1 MPQQI
6 VRLVGT
12 FTGSERNELL
22 FHYPESGEWWLGYFS
37 NNQLHWQLANNSSGF
52 GNLLEGHKF
61 WVGNFTSSQ
70 QLDLLFYSPGDGN
83 WWLGRF
89 TETRLNW
96 KLVGNTAGFGNLADG
111 RPIWMGKFIEA
122 GQINLL
128 FYSPGDGNWWVGY
141 LEEERLNWKLAGNTA
156 GFGNLADGR
165 PFWTGNFTG
174 SGRTDLLFFSPL
186 DKHWWLGYFTG
197 TQLQWNLA
205 NSPDQPDSQ

>member
-1 MPQQI
+1 MSNQI

-52 GNLLEGHKF
+52 GN
-61 WVGNFTSSQ
+61 VT
-70 QLDLLFYSPGDGN
+70 
-83 WWLGRF
+83 
-89 TETRLNW
+89 
-96 KLVGNTAGFGNLADG
+96 
-111 RPIWMGKFIEA
+111 
-122 GQINLL
+122 
-128 FYSPGDGNWWVGY
+128 
-141 LEEERLNWKLAGNTA
+141 
-156 GFGNLADGR
+156 DGR

-174 SGRTDLLFFSPL
+174 SGRTDLLFFSPV

-205 NSPDQPDSQ
+205 NSPDQPDSR

>member
-1 MPQQI
+1 MSQQI
-6 VRLVGT
+6 VRQVGT
-12 FTGSERNELL
+12 FTGSGHTELL
-22 FHYPESGEWWLGYFS
+22 FYYPESGEWWLGSFS
-37 NNQLHWQLANNSSGF
+37 NHQLHWRLADNSAGF

-61 WVGNFTSSQ
+61 WVGNFTSLQ
-70 QLDLLFYSPGDGN
+70 QLDLLFYYPGDGN

-89 TETRLNW
+89 TQTRLNW

-111 RPIWMGKFIEA
+111 RPFWTGKFIEA
-122 GQINLL
+122 GQLNLL
-128 FYSPGDGNWWVGY
+128 FYTPADGNWWVGY

-156 GFGNLADGR
+156 SFGNLADGR

-186 DKHWWLGYFTG
+186 DKHWWLGYFVG

-205 NSPDQPDSQ
+205 NSPDQSNS

>member
-22 FHYPESGEWWLGYFS
+22 FHYPESGEW
-37 NNQLHWQLANNSSGF
+37 
-52 GNLLEGHKF
+52 

-111 RPIWMGKFIEA
+111 RPVWMGKFIEA

-128 FYSPGDGNWWVGY
+128 FYSPADGNWWVGY
-141 LEEERLNWKLAGNTA
+141 LEEERLNWKLAG
-156 GFGNLADGR
+156 
-165 PFWTGNFTG
+165 
-174 SGRTDLLFFSPL
+174 
-186 DKHWWLGYFTG
+186 
-197 TQLQWNLA
+197 
-205 NSPDQPDSQ
+205 

>member
-12 FTGSERNELL
+12 FTGSERSELL

-37 NNQLHWQLANNSSGF
+37 DNQLHWQLANNSSGF

-70 QLDLLFYSPGDGN
+70 QLDLLFYSP
-83 WWLGRF
+83 
-89 TETRLNW
+89 
-96 KLVGNTAGFGNLADG
+96 A
-111 RPIWMGKFIEA
+111 
-122 GQINLL
+122 
-128 FYSPGDGNWWVGY
+128 DGNWWVAY

-174 SGRTDLLFFSPL
+174 SGRTDLLFFSPV
-186 DKHWWLGYFTG
+186 DKHWWLGYFVG

>member
-1 MPQQI
+1 MSKQI
-6 VRLVGT
+6 VRQVGP
-12 FTGSERNELL
+12 FTGSGRSELL
-22 FHYPESGEWWLGYFS
+22 FYYPESGEWWLGYFS
-37 NNQLHWQLANNSSGF
+37 NNQLHWRLANNSAGF

-70 QLDLLFYSPGDGN
+70 QLDLLFYYPGDGN

-89 TETRLNW
+89 TETQLNW

-111 RPIWMGKFIEA
+111 RPFWIGKFIEA
-122 GQINLL
+122 EQMNLL
-128 FYSPGDGNWWVGY
+128 FYTPADGNWWLGY

-165 PFWTGNFTG
+165 PFWTGNFT
-174 SGRTDLLFFSPL
+174 SSSRTDILFFSPV
-186 DKHWWLGYFTG
+186 DNHWWLGTVVG

-205 NSPDQPDSQ
+205 NSPDQPNS

>member
-1 MPQQI
+1 MSNQI

-111 RPIWMGKFIEA
+111 
-122 GQINLL
+122 
-128 FYSPGDGNWWVGY
+128 NWWVGY

-165 PFWTGNFTG
+165 PFWAGNFPG
-174 SGRTDLLFFSPL
+174 
-186 DKHWWLGYFTG
+186 
-197 TQLQWNLA
+197 
-205 NSPDQPDSQ
+205 

>member
-1 MPQQI
+1 MSNQI

-83 WWLGRF
+83 WW
-89 TETRLNW
+89 
-96 KLVGNTAGFGNLADG
+96 
-111 RPIWMGKFIEA
+111 
-122 GQINLL
+122 
-128 FYSPGDGNWWVGY
+128 VGY

-156 GFGNLADGR
+156 GFGNVTDGR

-174 SGRTDLLFFSPL
+174 SGRTDLLFFSPV

-205 NSPDQPDSQ
+205 NSPDQPDSR